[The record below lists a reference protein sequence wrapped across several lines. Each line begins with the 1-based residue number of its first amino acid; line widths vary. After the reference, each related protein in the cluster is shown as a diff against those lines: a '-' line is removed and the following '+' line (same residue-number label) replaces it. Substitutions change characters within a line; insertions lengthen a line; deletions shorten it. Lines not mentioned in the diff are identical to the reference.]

1 MQQVNGW
8 YTGRVLTSQPE
19 VFVNIALVSRQGEA
33 LKAYTEF
40 LAAHGAAAV
49 HFSTISEMYQ
59 KLPDVCISG
68 FILDIPAIV
77 KASERERTLV
87 QTLETVFASIR
98 INWNHKAGFRALF
111 SDSTKSG
118 EENFLAFLARCETFT
133 PRSLRK
139 DERKLKNFN
148 ILVWEQ
154 SEREA
159 EARRAFTI
167 DVSRS
172 GMFVCTCDPHPAG
185 TMLNVKIMELDDRPF
200 HVEVRWEQAWGVG
213 MRIPGFGCRFDGLK
227 GERLKLLEAALF

>member
-1 MQQVNGW
+1 
-8 YTGRVLTSQPE
+8 
-19 VFVNIALVSRQGEA
+19 
-33 LKAYTEF
+33 
-40 LAAHGAAAV
+40 
-49 HFSTISEMYQ
+49 MYQ
-59 KLPDVCISG
+59 KLPEIPISG

-77 KASERERTLV
+77 KATERERLLL
-87 QTLETVFASIR
+87 QTLEMIFANIR

-118 EENFLAFLARCETFT
+118 EENLLSFLSRCEIFN

-148 ILVWEQ
+148 LLVWGEN
-154 SEREA
+154 ERE
-159 EARRAFTI
+159 EQARRAFTI

-172 GMFVCTCDPHPAG
+172 GMFVCTCDPHQARS
-185 TMLNVKIMELDDRPF
+185 MLNVKIMELDDRPF
-200 HVEVRWEQAWGVG
+200 RVEVRWVQNWGVA

>member
-1 MQQVNGW
+1 M
-8 YTGRVLTSQPE
+8 
-19 VFVNIALVSRQGEA
+19 NIALVSRQGEA
-33 LKAYTEF
+33 LKVYTEF
-40 LAAHGAAAV
+40 LAAHGAVAV
-49 HFSTISEMYQ
+49 HFATISEMYQ
-59 KLPDVCISG
+59 KLSEFPISG

-77 KASERERTLV
+77 KASERERTLL
-87 QTLETVFASIR
+87 QTLETIFESIR

-118 EENFLAFLARCETFT
+118 EENLLAFLGRCELFK

-139 DERKLKNFN
+139 DDRKLKNFN
-148 ILVWEQ
+148 LLVWEE
-154 SEREA
+154 SERE
-159 EARRAFTI
+159 EQARRAFTI

-185 TMLNVKIMELDDRPF
+185 TLLNVKIMELDDRPF
-200 HVEVRWEQAWGVG
+200 RVEVRWEQAWGIG